1 MCLVAFVAFVAAPEE
16 GQRSYECIRH
26 LEVTNLLH
34 VLHVLQVIMLWQC
47 WQVIMCV
54 TVISTNLFFEFVGR
68 LALAAPWRSRPHG
81 VARTRWQ
88 GSCQVHYSRAFQIKR
103 KKSADATTYR
113 HTGEGEGDE
122 KDERE
127 IHIQDLKLLMT
138 ADASQSFIGCLGA
151 FLRLSWQVCIEHWAV
166 STCHIR
172 RYRQM
177 LSAHGKSK
185 MI

>member
-81 VARTRWQ
+81 VART
-88 GSCQVHYSRAFQIKR
+88 
-103 KKSADATTYR
+103 KKSTELMPRQTYF
-113 HTGEGEGDE
+113 DLND
-122 KDERE
+122 KQDERE
-127 IHIQDLKLLMT
+127 IHIQDLKLLIT

-151 FLRLSWQVCIEHWAV
+151 FL
-166 STCHIR
+166 
-172 RYRQM
+172 
-177 LSAHGKSK
+177 
-185 MI
+185 